1 LNGGAGKGFIVFTN
15 IRDRLGGRRLPV
27 PSPAMIVALVAL
39 FVALGGS
46 AYAALNLPANSVGT
60 RQLKNAAVTRAK
72 LANGAVTSRKVKDH
86 SLLARDFRRGQ
97 LPAGPQ
103 GPAGPAGPSDSFTS
117 YASDVNI
124 AAVTRIVHLGTLNLP
139 SGSFFAFARAN
150 VQSALSGP
158 QEVVCALGT
167 PGFLPNTIDTSQA
180 TDTSRI
186 ELAPNDEQSI
196 TLAGPITLSS
206 AATVTFDCNQTGANT
221 GDTGTLG
228 FRGIQVSAIKVGLV
242 HFP

>member
-1 LNGGAGKGFIVFTN
+1 
-15 IRDRLGGRRLPV
+15 
-27 PSPAMIVALVAL
+27 MIVALVAL

-60 RQLKNAAVTRAK
+60 RQIKNAAVTRAK
-72 LANGAVTSRKVKDH
+72 IGNGAVTSGKVKDH
-86 SLLARDFRRGQ
+86 SLLAKDFRSGQ
-97 LPAGPQ
+97 LPSGPKGPQ
-103 GPAGPAGPSDSFTS
+103 GPAGPAGPSDEFTN

-124 AAVTRIVHLGTLNLP
+124 AAVTRIVHLGALTLP
-139 SGSFFAFARAN
+139 SGSFFTFGRATIE
-150 VQSALSGP
+150 STLSGS
-158 QEVVCALGT
+158 QEVVCALGA

-180 TDTSRI
+180 TDTSRV

-196 TLAGPITLSS
+196 TLVGPVTLSG
-206 AATVTFDCNQTGANT
+206 AGTVTFDCYQTGANPGYT
-221 GDTGTLG
+221 GGLV